1 MPRLLGNKLRYLR
14 LQHEM
19 TQVELA
25 QKLGLASHAHISH
38 LESQRHEPSLDLVLQ
53 VADLFQVRMDYLLLD
68 TIPIEQPLSYPGT
81 KTFHQALH
89 QRLFGTKLR
98 YLRKHRN
105 LLQMDLAQ
113 QLAATTQAHISFLE
127 SGRKSPSIDLVLQIA
142 AIFEVTTDYLLRD
155 DIPIATGDNNPA
167 V

>member
-25 QKLGLASHAHISH
+25 QKLGLASHAHVSH

-68 TIPIEQPLSYPGT
+68 TIPIEQPSSYPGT
-81 KTFHQALH
+81 KTFHQELR

-98 YLRKHRN
+98 YLRKRRN
-105 LLQMDLAQ
+105 LLQTDLAHR
-113 QLAATTQAHISFLE
+113 LAATTQAHISFLE

-142 AIFEVTTDYLLRD
+142 AIFGVTTDYLLRD
-155 DIPIATGDNNPA
+155 AIPMEIHATEPS
-167 V
+167 